1 MGERWGDAGEPVA
14 KADRTM
20 FTPPAAPQEET
31 VPKLKL
37 LTEKTDRAV
46 QKRPKNQA
54 VPGSVPA
61 VLLLMVAAAAV
72 SLAGRWGCTQSPTAT
87 SRHTGTSKAPVLPH
101 KPPQG

>member
-1 MGERWGDAGEPVA
+1 MGEHWGDAGEQVP

-37 LTEKTDRAV
+37 LTEKTGRAV

-54 VPGSVPA
+54 VPGSVLA
-61 VLLLMVAAAAV
+61 VLLVMVAAAAV
-72 SLAGRWGCTQSPTAT
+72 SLAGRWGCARSPTAT
-87 SRHTGTSKAPVLPH
+87 SHHTGTSKAPVLPQ